1 MVLIVLDKTAF
12 VDFQIGPDLKYLQ
25 ILVLYYIL
33 DLKLLRDI
41 FSLYFSESYLLHGS
55 IKKHFLFCQ
64 CEMCLRKPI
73 SFIINSAKMV
83 GKINLMKSSLRRGD
97 LSESNPGCQKNM
109 KEGAARPRDTMFYP
123 YKMEEKFDINVWKM
137 NSVEWIVDS
146 IEKRRRHRHRIEQME
161 FVHDREPEDRIEEM
175 KFVHDRE
182 PEDGI
187 EQMEFVHIRKP
198 GYNLPCPCLAYGSPH
213 KI

>member
-1 MVLIVLDKTAF
+1 MVLIVLDQIAF

-25 ILVLYYIL
+25 IL
-33 DLKLLRDI
+33 DLKLLSNI

-83 GKINLMKSSLRRGD
+83 GKLNLMKSSLRRGD
-97 LSESNPGCQKNM
+97 LSESNPGYQERNM
-109 KEGAARPRDTMFYP
+109 KKGLFYP
-123 YKMEEKFDINVWKM
+123 YKMEAKFDVNVWKM
-137 NSVEWIVDS
+137 NLVEWIVDS
-146 IEKRRRHRHRIEQME
+146 IEKRRRHRIEQIEFVHDREPGYNLGHRIEQME
-161 FVHDREPEDRIEEM
+161 FVYDQE
-175 KFVHDRE
+175 
-182 PEDGI
+182 
-187 EQMEFVHIRKP
+187 P
-198 GYNLPCPCLAYGSPH
+198 GYNLGCPKNCLSNGSPH

>member
-1 MVLIVLDKTAF
+1 
-12 VDFQIGPDLKYLQ
+12 
-25 ILVLYYIL
+25 
-33 DLKLLRDI
+33 
-41 FSLYFSESYLLHGS
+41 
-55 IKKHFLFCQ
+55 
-64 CEMCLRKPI
+64 
-73 SFIINSAKMV
+73 MV

-97 LSESNPGCQKNM
+97 LSESNPGSQKNM
-109 KEGAARPRDTMFYP
+109 KEGTARPRDTMFYP

-146 IEKRRRHRHRIEQME
+146 IEKRRKHRHRIEQME